1 MNDVKYVNTL
11 RGSLS
16 ALIKNN
22 TFVVIVVLFLFC
34 IIATIFSP
42 YFLTFY
48 NLQSLMRDTA
58 FIAMIAVGQSLLLL
72 LGELDLSVGA
82 VASLTGI
89 LTGLMMTKGGV
100 PSGVA
105 VLVGMCIGFSMG
117 ALNGTIITKLKLNAM
132 VVTIGMGGVY
142 TGTTLV
148 ITKGKAVANIP
159 GSILFLGKGSMFD
172 IIPNPFI
179 ISLVVIVLAALFVSK
194 TRRGRYI
201 YAIGNSRA
209 AAEILGIKVDRI
221 RILVFSIVGFLSSV
235 VGILYVA
242 RLGSAQANIGTTWPM
257 NSIAASVIGGV
268 LLTGGV
274 GNPVGAYIGAA
285 ILMVI
290 SNVIVLLGV
299 NIYWQQAVSGF
310 VVVVAIAIPSLLNI
324 IREKRH
330 IRNIG

>member
-1 MNDVKYVNTL
+1 M
-11 RGSLS
+11 G
-16 ALIKNN
+16 ALLKNN
-22 TFVVIVVLFLFC
+22 TFVVIAVLFLFC

-48 NLQSLMRDTA
+48 NLQALMRDAA

-100 PSGVA
+100 PSGLA
-105 VLVGMCIGFSMG
+105 VVLGMFIGLGMG
-117 ALNGTIITKLKLNAM
+117 ALNGAIITKLRLNAM
-132 VVTIGMGGVY
+132 VVTIGMAGVY
-142 TGTTLV
+142 NGTTLV
-148 ITKGKAVANIP
+148 ITKGKAVTNIP
-159 GSILFLGKGSMFD
+159 DSILFLGKGSILD
-172 IIPNPFI
+172 AIPTPFA
-179 ISLVVIVLAALFVSK
+179 ISLLVIVLAALFVSK

-201 YAIGNSRA
+201 YAIGNSRP

-242 RLGSAQANIGTTWPM
+242 RLGSAQSNIGTTWPM

-324 IREKRH
+324 MREKKR
-330 IRNIG
+330 IRSIGKI